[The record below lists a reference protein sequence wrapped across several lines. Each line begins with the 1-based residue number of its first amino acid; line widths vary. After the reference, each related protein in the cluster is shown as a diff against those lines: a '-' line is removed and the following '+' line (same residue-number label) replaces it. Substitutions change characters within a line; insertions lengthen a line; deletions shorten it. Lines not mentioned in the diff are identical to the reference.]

1 MPKSNSLQ
9 SAFSVI
15 LPLESK
21 SSGAMYLPNDSLD
34 SKAITGHLNR
44 PVPNWD
50 TKRNQ
55 LNLMYLGHYQPM
67 QKGHGWIIYGNLTS
81 NKTLETTLG
90 AWLEEIAP
98 ESGLSPRNF
107 ALVIHLRC
115 LYDLSKWN
123 PRWRICFGHFCSS
136 SGARKHLANCSLIV
150 QPSTPSP
157 TARSLQLMWV
167 FSMDWAKWGPAC
179 CLAWECETMISW
191 CPARRLLVHCVG
203 QAYLFIRMR
212 MNLLHTQALMPTTFW

>member
-34 SKAITGHLNR
+34 SKAITGHPNR

-55 LNLMYLGHYQPM
+55 LNLMYFGHYQPM
-67 QKGHGWIIYGNLTS
+67 QKGHGWIIYGNLTY
-81 NKTLETTLG
+81 NKTSETTLG
-90 AWLEEIAP
+90 AWPEEIAP

-115 LYDLSKWN
+115 LYDLSKWM
-123 PRWRICFGHFCSS
+123 
-136 SGARKHLANCSLIV
+136 GARKHLANCSLIV

-167 FSMDWAKWGPAC
+167 FSMDWAKWGGR
-179 CLAWECETMISW
+179 LAVLHGSVKPWFHDV
-191 CPARRLLVHCVG
+191 LVHCVG